1 MPTYGAILDLGPDS
15 TTLLPW
21 QLELWYSCKSYG
33 LHKEATET
41 EPAAAA
47 AAVAAPTATTKPALG
62 SSVSSSS
69 I

>member
-21 QLELWYSCKSYG
+21 PLVLWYSCKSYG
-33 LHKEATET
+33 LHKAATET
-41 EPAAAA
+41 EPTTAAAA
-47 AAVAAPTATTKPALG
+47 APTKPALG